1 MILLSL
7 VRYYQRL
14 SAQKDRDTGEPKVPS
29 YGFSEEK
36 IGYILVLNPKGELV
50 DVIPNFTDDKKPRPK
65 LMNVPQAVK
74 RTSGI
79 KPNFLWDK
87 TAYVLGVE
95 ANQDKASAQMQ
106 PALLSRHTFDAFKQ
120 FHLEALAD
128 TQDKGLQALVKF
140 LTTWEPE
147 KFTDSLCPIEILDAN
162 VVFKLD
168 GENQYIHQS
177 VEAQNLWAGL
187 LSTNDKTEGI
197 CLITGE
203 KAPIARLHPSIKG
216 IQGGQSSGG
225 SIISFNKDAFTS
237 FNKDQ
242 GDNAPVS
249 EQAAFAYTTALN
261 YLLRNKNHHLMIGD
275 TSTVFWAEAEDV
287 EQAELAEQ
295 FFAGFLTPPDD
306 EQESSPIFD
315 MLEKMSKGRPLQEI
329 NLGIA
334 PSTRFFILGLAPNAS
349 RISIRFWLETSF
361 GELANNLAMH
371 WQDLALNP
379 LPWKTPPSIWRLLLQ
394 TTPLDRTGKG
404 KSENISPVL
413 AGELARAI
421 FTDSLYPM
429 NLLSQ
434 LLMRF
439 RADGQ
444 ITGLRIAMVKAV
456 LQRRFRKGLIKQG
469 VPMELDENSD
479 HTAYLLGR
487 LFALLERIQYQALG
501 DLNASIVD
509 RYYASASTVPYSVFP
524 RLLKGSQHH
533 FSRLKKDK
541 MGMAINLSK
550 DLAAIL
556 GKLPT
561 VFPRHLNIEEQGRFA
576 LGYYQEKERY
586 FSKKVNADETESIK
600 E

>member
-1 MILLSL
+1 MMLLSL
-7 VRYYQRL
+7 VRYYHRL
-14 SAQKDRDTGEPKVPS
+14 SSQKDRDTGEPKVPS

-36 IGYILVLNPKGELV
+36 IGYILVLNSKGELV
-50 DVIPNFTDDKKPRPK
+50 DVIPNFTDDKKPRVK
-65 LMNVPQAVK
+65 LINVPQAVK

-95 ANQDKASAQMQ
+95 ANQYKDTAKVQ
-106 PALLSRHTFDAFKQ
+106 PELLSRHTFDAFKQ
-120 FHLEALAD
+120 FHLETLAD

-140 LTTWEPE
+140 LTTWDPE
-147 KFTDSLCPIEILDAN
+147 KFADSLCPIEILDAN

-168 GENQYIHQS
+168 GENEYIHQT
-177 VEAQNLWAGL
+177 VEAQNLWTGL
-187 LSTNDKTEGI
+187 LSQNEKAEGI

-216 IQGGQSSGG
+216 VQGGQAAGG

-237 FNKDQ
+237 FNKEQ
-242 GDNAPVS
+242 GGNAPVS

-275 TSTVFWAEAEDV
+275 TSTVFWAEAEYV
-287 EQAELAEQ
+287 EQAEMAEQ
-295 FFAGFLTPPDD
+295 FFAGFFTPPDD
-306 EQESSPIFD
+306 EQENSPIFD

-329 NLGIA
+329 NLGVA

-349 RISIRFWLETSF
+349 RISIRFWLESSF

-371 WQDLALNP
+371 WQELALNP
-379 LPWKTPPSIWRLLLQ
+379 RPWKTPPSIWRLLLQ

-404 KSENISPVL
+404 KSENISSVL

-434 LLMRF
+434 LLMRL

-487 LFALLERIQYQALG
+487 LFALLERVQYQALG
-501 DLNASIVD
+501 DLNANIVD

-533 FSRLKKDK
+533 FSRLKKDNV
-541 MGMAINLSK
+541 GMAINLSK
-550 DLAAIL
+550 ELAAIL
-556 GKLPT
+556 AKLPT

>member
-50 DVIPNFTDDKKPRPK
+50 DVIPNLTDDKKPRPK

-87 TAYVLGVE
+87 AAYVLGVE

-106 PALLSRHTFDAFKQ
+106 PALLSHHTFDAFKQ

-140 LTTWEPE
+140 LTTWESE

-295 FFAGFLTPPDD
+295 LFAGFLTPPDD
-306 EQESSPIFD
+306 EQENSPIFD

-329 NLGIA
+329 NLEIA

-379 LPWKTPPSIWRLLLQ
+379 RPWKTPPSIWRLLLQ

-469 VPMELDENSD
+469 VPMELDENTD

-487 LFALLERIQYQALG
+487 LFALLVRVQEQALG
-501 DLNASIVD
+501 KVNANIAN
-509 RYYASASTVPYSVFP
+509 RYYSSASTVPYMVFP
-524 RLLKGSQHH
+524 RLLRGAQHH
-533 FSRLKKDK
+533 FSRLKKDNV
-541 MGMAINLSK
+541 GLAINLSK
-550 DLAAIL
+550 ELDTILA
-556 GKLPT
+556 KLPT

-576 LGYYQEKERY
+576 LGYYQEK
-586 FSKKVNADETESIK
+586 
-600 E
+600 